1 MWTHATCTWGHIFVA
16 WGHMYR
22 ESYGHMQ
29 NCMRTHTFEV
39 RFRVEQ
45 IHKNFS
51 SRDVVFVQALRET
64 VVTPIVIQNVGE
76 VTVHSCRSGGFRLH
90 RIRSQITQCVY
101 CVVVRYTP
109 QKCQIWMCTL
119 CSWWLHCGSITRFT
133 SAVRFPVKYVA
144 RL

>member
-1 MWTHATCTWGHIFVA
+1 MVQYVDYWYTFSCTLMGTHILWYEDTFNIDMWTHASCTWGHIFVA

-109 QKCQIWMCTL
+109 QKCQI
-119 CSWWLHCGSITRFT
+119 
-133 SAVRFPVKYVA
+133 
-144 RL
+144 